1 MAAILIVYST
11 TDGHTATICQRLK
24 AVLEECGH
32 RAMVTSIDDEAK
44 LDLSQFD
51 KIVVGASIRYGR
63 HSKAL
68 LAFVEKH
75 RQLLAERPTAFFSV
89 NAVARKA
96 EKRSPE
102 TNPYLIKFLSQVD
115 WQPTLL
121 HVFAGKINYPKY
133 GLLDRIMIRFI
144 MWMTKGP
151 TGRNDVVD
159 FTDWA
164 DVDAFGRRLADF

>member
-1 MAAILIVYST
+1 MAAILIVCST

-24 AVLEECGH
+24 TVLEECGH
-32 RAMVTSIDDEAK
+32 RAMVTPVEDEEK

-63 HSKAL
+63 HSKEVF
-68 LAFVEKH
+68 AFVDKH
-75 RQLLAERPTAFFSV
+75 LQLLDTLPSAFFTV
-89 NAVARKA
+89 NAVARKP

-102 TNPYLIKFLSQVD
+102 TNPYLIKFLSQSG
-115 WQPTLL
+115 WKPKLL

-133 GLLDRIMIRFI
+133 GPLDRAMIRFI

-164 DVDAFGRRLADF
+164 DVEAFGRRLASF